1 MVTPWQSR
9 HQKDKLFLGR
19 TPRTH
24 RRLIEGERMPRR
36 TAEETRELLLK
47 VGLSMLLER
56 GASAGIHHI
65 KLQEVLR
72 RTGLTTGAAYR
83 IWTDQTDFQRD
94 LAVAMMKLR
103 FSAPAR
109 AAEGA
114 IASMDEPPTSLDDVI
129 RVAAESH
136 IPLTAPERV
145 PADARAFLIALC
157 LRAGADTWPELREA
171 AQARHAE
178 SIEEFTRFYG
188 QLMTRFGYR
197 MRTPYSIVD
206 FAEAMAALGEGFS
219 LRGIEGLEHPHIVV
233 GEDDEGPTGSW
244 TLFGIAV
251 RGLVQE
257 FMVRDDTARENTVRD
272 DAVRDDTVRDD
283 APPGSAPDGA

>member
-1 MVTPWQSR
+1 
-9 HQKDKLFLGR
+9 
-19 TPRTH
+19 
-24 RRLIEGERMPRR
+24 MPRR

-114 IASMDEPPTSLDDVI
+114 IASMAEPPTRLDDVI

-136 IPLTAPERV
+136 IPLSTPERA
-145 PADARAFLIALC
+145 PADSRAFLIALC

-188 QLMTRFGYR
+188 QLMERFGYR
-197 MRTPYSIVD
+197 MRTPYTIVD

-219 LRGIEGLEHPHIVV
+219 LRSVEGLAHPQILI
-233 GEDDEGPTGSW
+233 GDDDEGPTGTW

-251 RGLVQE
+251 RGLVRE
-257 FMVRDDTARENTVRD
+257 FMVPAGTGD
-272 DAVRDDTVRDD
+272 DD
-283 APPGSAPDGA
+283 APPGSAPDGAVALPSAASDVGS

>member
-1 MVTPWQSR
+1 
-9 HQKDKLFLGR
+9 
-19 TPRTH
+19 
-24 RRLIEGERMPRR
+24 MPRR
-36 TAEETRELLLK
+36 TAEETRALLLK

-72 RTGLTTGAAYR
+72 ATGLTTGAAYR
-83 IWTDQTDFQRD
+83 IWSDQTEYQRD

-103 FSAPAR
+103 FSPPVH
-109 AAEGA
+109 AAEAAIGA
-114 IASMDEPPTSLDDVI
+114 LDEPPTSLDDVI

-136 IPLTAPERV
+136 APAHAPQST
-145 PADARAFLIALC
+145 PADSRAFLIALC
-157 LRAGADTWPELREA
+157 LRAGADTWPELRDA

-188 QLMTRFGYR
+188 QLMTQFGYR
-197 MRTPYSIVD
+197 MRTPYTIVD

-219 LRGIEGLEHPHIVV
+219 LRSIEGLTHPQIVIDE
-233 GEDDEGPTGSW
+233 GDEGPQGTW

-251 RGLVQE
+251 RGLVRE
-257 FMVRDDTARENTVRD
+257 FMVHEMIGRR
-272 DAVRDDTVRDD
+272 
-283 APPGSAPDGA
+283 

>member
-1 MVTPWQSR
+1 
-9 HQKDKLFLGR
+9 
-19 TPRTH
+19 
-24 RRLIEGERMPRR
+24 MPRR
-36 TAEETRELLLK
+36 TAEQTRELLLK

-109 AAEGA
+109 AAQSA
-114 IASMDEPPTSLDDVI
+114 IESMDEPPATLDDVI

-136 IPLTAPERV
+136 IPQSTPEQV
-145 PADARAFLIALC
+145 SADARAFLIALC

-171 AQARHAE
+171 AQQRHAE
-178 SIEEFTRFYG
+178 SIEEFARFYADLMG
-188 QLMTRFGYR
+188 QFGYR
-197 MRTPYSIVD
+197 MRTPYSVVD
-206 FAEAMAALGEGFS
+206 FTEAMAALGEGFS
-219 LRGIEGLEHPHIVV
+219 LRSVEGLTHPQFSI
-233 GEDDEGPTGSW
+233 GDADEGPTGTW

-251 RGLVQE
+251 RGLVRE
-257 FMVRDDTARENTVRD
+257 FMVRDDAATESTAH
-272 DAVRDDTVRDD
+272 DD
-283 APPGSAPDGA
+283 APPGSSPSGA